1 MSTQITAL
9 EKVVSLYRL
18 IGCPRVENGTFTA
31 EIEVTPEL
39 KCAMSNCDELS
50 ISYGEFDEL
59 LKNNSFDISSPSEI
73 SEGDTIKLKWK
84 IATNGSVLFFNSY
97 ADLLENHK
105 SVFRGENLDQFYI
118 AQDNVLSTEGG
129 ENSRLA
135 TLTSVVNLISL
146 LSKIA
151 HYHDEKTKEDVFR
164 LVFILTEKDTHK
176 PYVLKTLFQEIDLSI
191 GAIDLSTLNELVEA
205 QDENYAHSSEKLGI
219 FRFALANVISQCPPS
234 DNEFSYLLKHWRE
247 LLTEYKASFDIYI
260 SGFSFNKVRTELAKA
275 EIELASSLSK
285 VMNDITGKL
294 FGIPISLVALISML
308 KLESILENLVLV
320 FGTLLF
326 SLIVS
331 GLVKNQLLLRKSI
344 NIGADLT
351 FSTYKVEKASYP
363 SDLKSCLKNSEKTFK
378 AQSRFLLL
386 GLWSARV
393 IVWLITFISVYIFI
407 EKFGKNSK
415 TWMEFTSWVESI
427 GLIIGAYF

>member
-1 MSTQITAL
+1 
-9 EKVVSLYRL
+9 
-18 IGCPRVENGTFTA
+18 
-31 EIEVTPEL
+31 
-39 KCAMSNCDELS
+39 
-50 ISYGEFDEL
+50 
-59 LKNNSFDISSPSEI
+59 
-73 SEGDTIKLKWK
+73 
-84 IATNGSVLFFNSY
+84 
-97 ADLLENHK
+97 
-105 SVFRGENLDQFYI
+105 
-118 AQDNVLSTEGG
+118 
-129 ENSRLA
+129 
-135 TLTSVVNLISL
+135 
-146 LSKIA
+146 
-151 HYHDEKTKEDVFR
+151 
-164 LVFILTEKDTHK
+164 
-176 PYVLKTLFQEIDLSI
+176 
-191 GAIDLSTLNELVEA
+191 
-205 QDENYAHSSEKLGI
+205 
-219 FRFALANVISQCPPS
+219 
-234 DNEFSYLLKHWRE
+234 
-247 LLTEYKASFDIYI
+247 
-260 SGFSFNKVRTELAKA
+260 
-275 EIELASSLSK
+275 
-285 VMNDITGKL
+285 MNDITGKL

-393 IVWLITFISVYIFI
+393 IAWLITFIAVYIFI

-415 TWMEFTSWVESI
+415 AWMELTSWVESI

>member
-31 EIEVTPEL
+31 EIEVTSEL

-59 LKNNSFDISSPSEI
+59 LKNNSVDISSPSEI

-118 AQDNVLSTEGG
+118 AQDNVLSTEDG

-191 GAIDLSTLNELVEA
+191 GAIGLSTLNELVEA
-205 QDENYAHSSEKLGI
+205 QDKNYAHSSEKLGI

-234 DNEFSYLLKHWRE
+234 DNEFSYLLKHWSE

-393 IVWLITFISVYIFI
+393 IAWLITFIAVYIFI

-415 TWMEFTSWVESI
+415 AWMELTSWVESI